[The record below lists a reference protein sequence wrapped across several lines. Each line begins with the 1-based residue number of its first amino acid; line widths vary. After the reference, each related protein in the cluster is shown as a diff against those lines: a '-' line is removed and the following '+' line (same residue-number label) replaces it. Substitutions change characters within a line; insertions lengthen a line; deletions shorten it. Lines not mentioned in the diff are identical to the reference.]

1 MLSRNKRFSVVPVI
15 AGAVG
20 LAILMLSAGGC
31 AVSEYAQ
38 FKDSRIKGAMEYLA
52 VDPVGQNLGYDRLM
66 INCRYRPPLNDFVTA
81 NGLPDV
87 IFEYNQGPHNGIR
100 LYYLDKNVVY
110 DFLEETW
117 QPESIRML
125 DKRPL
130 SSLEKA
136 EIKERLQRVPF

>member
-1 MLSRNKRFSVVPVI
+1 MPSQYKRPI
-15 AGAVG
+15 AMRALAGVMG
-20 LAILMLSAGGC
+20 LAIGMIAIGGC
-31 AVSEYAQ
+31 AMTEYAEY
-38 FKDSRIKGAMEYLA
+38 KNSRIIGAMEYLP

-87 IFEYNQGPHNGIR
+87 IFEYNQGTHDGIR

-110 DFLEETW
+110 DFLEESW
-117 QPESIRML
+117 KPESIRML
-125 DKRPL
+125 DKRAL

-136 EIKERLQRVPF
+136 EIKERMQRVPF